1 MFQSLSTKSKVKV
14 DKKSFGK
21 KVGLFV
27 KFFGCWHS
35 HLTRPFS
42 HNDLTYRRCT
52 NCGAVRQFDNQ
63 TFATVGGYYYL
74 STEVQR

>member
-1 MFQSLSTKSKVKV
+1 MLQSIFTKSPTQINKNP
-14 DKKSFGK
+14 FGK

-27 KFFGCWHS
+27 KFFGCWHK

-63 TFATVGGYYYL
+63 KFATFGGYYYL
-74 STEVQR
+74 SNEVQR